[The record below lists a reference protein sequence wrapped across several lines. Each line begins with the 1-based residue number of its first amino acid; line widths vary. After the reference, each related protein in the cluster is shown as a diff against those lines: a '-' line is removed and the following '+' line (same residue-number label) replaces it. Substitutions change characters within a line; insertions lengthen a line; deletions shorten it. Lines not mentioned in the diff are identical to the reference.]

1 MPNYIKIGAKGG
13 LGALVGAAVMGLQET
28 DLANLSPNG
37 VPNCRQGRER
47 MLFWTNRRSLRAI
60 HGLYRTWS
68 SSPGQ
73 GFVRIGAILAL
84 PHLAVLSDGHRTL
97 AIHP

>member
-13 LGALVGAAVMGLQET
+13 LGALVGAAVMELRET

-47 MLFWTNRRSLRAI
+47 TLF
-60 HGLYRTWS
+60 
-68 SSPGQ
+68 
-73 GFVRIGAILAL
+73 
-84 PHLAVLSDGHRTL
+84 
-97 AIHP
+97 